1 MTAAENSNFISH
13 VNASDAKLTSVE
25 KAAYAVLVIQH
36 SEESVSL
43 AGRRSTERDVVAY
56 QSCPDQCVCILYPS
70 LAATHDMCLPLG
82 SGIPQAAMLCR
93 ALGWAGICQSACGA
107 RSQPR
112 ARVPNHVRWR
122 RVVRAPEPPA
132 FCARSRCRAG
142 ACSVRARVSTP
153 LLPFLL
159 VCCDYT

>member
-36 SEESVSL
+36 CEESVSL

-82 SGIPQAAMLCR
+82 PEYHRPPCYVAR
-93 ALGWAGICQSACGA
+93 WAGPAY
-107 RSQPR
+107 
-112 ARVPNHVRWR
+112 ARVHAAHVPSHVRASPTMCAGGESSARLSFWR
-122 RVVRAPEPPA
+122 FALVAAVVP
-132 FCARSRCRAG
+132 
-142 ACSVRARVSTP
+142 ARVLSARAFP
-153 LLPFLL
+153 HCFLL